1 MTFHVYL
8 PVAGVAVNGLTVLGV
23 GGAVGFLSGL
33 FGVGGG
39 FIITP
44 LMLLLGIPTAVA
56 IATGANQATATAVSG
71 SMTHWQRGNID
82 FRIGNVL
89 LVSGIMGSLAG
100 TQLVAILRASGQFD
114 VFLSLSYV
122 LLLGSLGML
131 MLVESLKTMRSAA
144 KAGGTLLE
152 RRKHTPLHHLPFKVR
167 FPRSKL
173 YISVIPVLVIGA
185 FIGILTALMG
195 VGGGFV
201 LVPAMVYVLKMR
213 TNIAVGTSLYQIMFV
228 GAFTTMS
235 QAMFL
240 HSVDVVLG
248 MLLISAGVIGTQL
261 GAKAGANLKGEQLR
275 FMLALLVLAVCTR
288 VAVDLVRE
296 PGELYGLSMVHAA
309 P

>member
-1 MTFHVYL
+1 MNFHVYL
-8 PVAGVAVNGLTVLGV
+8 PVAGVAVNGLAVIGV

-44 LMLLLGIPTAVA
+44 LMLFLGIPTAVA

-82 FRIGNVL
+82 FRIGNAL
-89 LVSGIMGSLAG
+89 LVSGITGSLAG
-100 TQLVAILRASGQFD
+100 TQLVSWLRAQGQFD
-114 VFLSLSYV
+114 LFLSLSYV
-122 LLLGSLGML
+122 VLLGSLGLL
-131 MLVESLKTMRSAA
+131 MLIESINTMRSAA
-144 KAGGTLLE
+144 KAGGTLIE
-152 RRKHTPLHHLPFKVR
+152 RRHHTFLHRLPFKMR

-173 YISVIPVLVIGA
+173 YISVIPVLGIGA
-185 FIGILTALMG
+185 MIGVLTALMG

-235 QAMFL
+235 QAYFL

-248 MLLISAGVIGTQL
+248 ILLIAAGVIGTQF

-275 FMLALLVLAVCTR
+275 FMLALLVLAVCLR
-288 VAVDLVRE
+288 VA
-296 PGELYGLSMVHAA
+296 YGLVVTPDDLFNLTTLRPA

>member
-1 MTFHVYL
+1 MSLNVYL
-8 PVAGVAVNGLTVLGV
+8 PVAGVAVNALAVMGA

-44 LMLLLGIPTAVA
+44 LMLMLGIPTAVA
-56 IATGANQATATAVSG
+56 IATGANQATATAMSG

-89 LVSGIMGSLAG
+89 LVSGIFGSLAG
-100 TQLVAILRASGQFD
+100 TQLVRLLRASGQFD

-122 LLLGSLGML
+122 VLLGSLGLL
-131 MLVESLKTMRSAA
+131 MLIESLKTMRSAA

-152 RRKHTPLHHLPFKVR
+152 RRQHTVLHHLPFKMR

-173 YISVIPVLVIGA
+173 YISIIPVLAIGA
-185 FIGILTALMG
+185 FIGVLTALMG

-213 TNIAVGTSLYQIMFV
+213 TNVAIGTSLYQILFV

-235 QAMFL
+235 QAYFL

-248 MLLISAGVIGTQL
+248 MLLISAGVVGTQL

-275 FMLALLVLAVCTR
+275 FLLALLVLAVCAR
-288 VAVDLVRE
+288 VAFDLVRT
-296 PGELYGLSMVHAA
+296 PDELYLLQNVH
-309 P
+309 